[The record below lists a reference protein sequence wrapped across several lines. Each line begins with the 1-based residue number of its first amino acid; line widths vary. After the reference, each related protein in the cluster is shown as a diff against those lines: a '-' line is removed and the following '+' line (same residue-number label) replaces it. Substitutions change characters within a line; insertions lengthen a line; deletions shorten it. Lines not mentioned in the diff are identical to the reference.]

1 MDHGAPVKS
10 FDLGFMDLTFNLST
24 VAMLLLSAII
34 VFLIAVLSTRKL
46 ALKPT
51 GMQNFMEWIMD
62 FVKGI
67 IKSNMDWKTGGRFHV
82 LGITLIMFIAVSNL
96 IGLPLGGMSFN
107 GELWWKSPTADPTV
121 TMSLAAMVL
130 VLTHF
135 YGVKMRK
142 MSGYTKTFFQPMS
155 FMFPLKLVEEF
166 ANTLTLG
173 LRLYGNIYAGEILLT
188 LISGIVFQTAWI
200 SFGLVAII
208 PGLAW
213 VGFSIF
219 IGFIQAF
226 IFVMLTMVYMS
237 HKVSEDH

>member
-1 MDHGAPVKS
+1 MNHTAPE
-10 FDLGFMDLTFNLST
+10 FDLDLGFMTLTFNLST

-34 VFLIAVLSTRKL
+34 VFLIAFISTRKL

-62 FVKGI
+62 FVKSI

-96 IGLPLGGMSFN
+96 IGLPLGGMAIN
-107 GELWWKSPTADPTV
+107 GDLWWKSPTADPTV

-135 YGVKMRK
+135 YGVKLRK
-142 MSGYTKTFFQPMS
+142 VGGYTKTFFQPMS
-155 FMFPLKLVEEF
+155 FMFPLKIVEEF

-188 LISGIVFQTAWI
+188 LIAGIAGSGVLGFL
-200 SFGLVAII
+200 GMVI
-208 PGLAW
+208 PGMAW

-226 IFVMLTMVYMS
+226 IFVMLTMVYMA
-237 HKVSEDH
+237 HKVAEDH

>member
-1 MDHGAPVKS
+1 MNHTAPEVDW
-10 FDLGFMDLTFNLST
+10 DLGFMTLTFNMST
-24 VAMLLLSAII
+24 VTMLLLSAII
-34 VFLIAVLSTRKL
+34 VFLIAFISTRKL

-96 IGLPLGGMSFN
+96 IGLPLGGLAIN
-107 GELWWKSPTADPTV
+107 GDLWWKSPTADPTV

-142 MSGYTKTFFQPMS
+142 MGGYTKTFFQPMS
-155 FMFPLKLVEEF
+155 FMFPLKLIEEF

-188 LISGIVFQTAWI
+188 LIAGIAGSGVLGFL
-200 SFGLVAII
+200 GMVI
-208 PGLAW
+208 PGMAW

-226 IFVMLTMVYMS
+226 IFVMLTMVYMA
-237 HKVSEDH
+237 HKVAEDH